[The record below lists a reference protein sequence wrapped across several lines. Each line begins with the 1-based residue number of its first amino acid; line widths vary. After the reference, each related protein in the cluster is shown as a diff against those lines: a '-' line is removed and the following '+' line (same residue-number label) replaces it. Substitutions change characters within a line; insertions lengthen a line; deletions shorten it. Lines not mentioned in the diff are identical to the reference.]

1 MKIEILYFAYL
12 REQLGFDREEA
23 ETPDDVR
30 TVGALRDWL
39 VAKGEPYATAF
50 ANLKRIRAALNEELA
65 SDDEALKEGDVV
77 AFFPPVTLR
86 MTKRVPTISTAP
98 MIRQMTASWT
108 KPAIM
113 KFTKLTAATVMA

>member
-23 ETPDDVR
+23 ELPSDVR

-50 ANLKRIRAALNEELA
+50 ANLKRIRAALSEELA
-65 SDDEALKEGDVV
+65 SDDAALKEGDVV
-77 AFFPPVTLR
+77 AFFPPVTGG
-86 MTKRVPTISTAP
+86 
-98 MIRQMTASWT
+98 
-108 KPAIM
+108 
-113 KFTKLTAATVMA
+113 

>member
-39 VAKGEPYATAF
+39 
-50 ANLKRIRAALNEELA
+50 
-65 SDDEALKEGDVV
+65 DVV
-77 AFFPPVTLR
+77 AFFPPVTGG
-86 MTKRVPTISTAP
+86 
-98 MIRQMTASWT
+98 
-108 KPAIM
+108 
-113 KFTKLTAATVMA
+113 

>member
-23 ETPDDVR
+23 ELPSDVR

-65 SDDEALKEGDVV
+65 SDDAALKEGDVV
-77 AFFPPVTLR
+77 AFFPPVTGG
-86 MTKRVPTISTAP
+86 
-98 MIRQMTASWT
+98 
-108 KPAIM
+108 
-113 KFTKLTAATVMA
+113 

>member
-23 ETPDDVR
+23 ELPADVR

-50 ANLKRIRAALNEELA
+50 ANLRRIRAALNEELA
-65 SDDEALKEGDVV
+65 SDDAALKEGDVV
-77 AFFPPVTLR
+77 AFFPPVTGG
-86 MTKRVPTISTAP
+86 
-98 MIRQMTASWT
+98 
-108 KPAIM
+108 
-113 KFTKLTAATVMA
+113 

>member
-23 ETPDDVR
+23 ELPADVR

-50 ANLKRIRAALNEELA
+50 VNLKRIRAALNEELA
-65 SDDEALKEGDVV
+65 SDDAALKEGNVV
-77 AFFPPVTLR
+77 AFFPPVTGG
-86 MTKRVPTISTAP
+86 
-98 MIRQMTASWT
+98 
-108 KPAIM
+108 
-113 KFTKLTAATVMA
+113 

>member
-23 ETPDDVR
+23 ELPADVR

-77 AFFPPVTLR
+77 AFFPPVTGG
-86 MTKRVPTISTAP
+86 
-98 MIRQMTASWT
+98 
-108 KPAIM
+108 
-113 KFTKLTAATVMA
+113 

>member
-23 ETPDDVR
+23 ELPADVR

-65 SDDEALKEGDVV
+65 SDDAALKEGDVV
-77 AFFPPVTLR
+77 AFFPPVTGG
-86 MTKRVPTISTAP
+86 
-98 MIRQMTASWT
+98 
-108 KPAIM
+108 
-113 KFTKLTAATVMA
+113 

>member
-23 ETPDDVR
+23 KTPDDVR

-65 SDDEALKEGDVV
+65 SDDEALKEDDVV
-77 AFFPPVTLR
+77 AFFPPVTGG
-86 MTKRVPTISTAP
+86 
-98 MIRQMTASWT
+98 
-108 KPAIM
+108 
-113 KFTKLTAATVMA
+113 

>member
-39 VAKGEPYATAF
+39 VGKGEPYASAF

-65 SDDEALKEGDVV
+65 LDDAALKEGDVV
-77 AFFPPVTLR
+77 AFFPPVTGG
-86 MTKRVPTISTAP
+86 
-98 MIRQMTASWT
+98 
-108 KPAIM
+108 
-113 KFTKLTAATVMA
+113 

>member
-23 ETPDDVR
+23 ELPADVR

-39 VAKGEPYATAF
+39 VAKGEPYATPF

-65 SDDEALKEGDVV
+65 SDDAALKEGDVV
-77 AFFPPVTLR
+77 AFFPPVTGG
-86 MTKRVPTISTAP
+86 
-98 MIRQMTASWT
+98 
-108 KPAIM
+108 
-113 KFTKLTAATVMA
+113 